1 MIDPISWSHAL
12 PYLLTA
18 LAAGYLFGSIPFGL
32 LITRLAGLG
41 DVRDIGSGNIGATN
55 VLRTGRKGVA
65 IATLLADI
73 LKGTLPV
80 LLAGIFGPESAICAA
95 LGAVVGHCWPVWLKF
110 KGGKG
115 VATFIGVQLGLYW
128 PLGLIFLAVWL
139 GVALA
144 LRYSSVSSLTATAL
158 TPVWA
163 ALFDQWQLAELF
175 VLLGAIIFFSHRENI
190 GRLFRREESKIKLKS

>member
-18 LAAGYLFGSIPFGL
+18 LAVGYVFGSIPFGL
-32 LITRLAGLG
+32 LITRIAGLG

-65 IATLLADI
+65 VATLLADI
-73 LKGTLPV
+73 LKGTVPV
-80 LLAGIFGPESAICAA
+80 LLAGLFGPEPAICAA

-139 GVALA
+139 GVAIVLH
-144 LRYSSVSSLTATAL
+144 YSSVSSLTATAL

-163 ALFDQWQLAELF
+163 ALFGQWQLAELF
-175 VLLGAIIFFSHRENI
+175 ILLGAIIFFSHRENI
-190 GRLFRREESKIKLKS
+190 GRLLKREESKIKLRS

>member
-32 LITRLAGLG
+32 LITRIAGLG

-65 IATLLADI
+65 VATLLADI

-80 LLAGIFGPESAICAA
+80 LLAGIFGPEAAICAA

-163 ALFDQWQLAELF
+163 ALFAQWQLAELF

-190 GRLFRREESKIKLKS
+190 GRLFKREETKIKLKS

>member
-1 MIDPISWSHAL
+1 M
-12 PYLLTA
+12 
-18 LAAGYLFGSIPFGL
+18 
-32 LITRLAGLG
+32 
-41 DVRDIGSGNIGATN
+41 
-55 VLRTGRKGVA
+55 
-65 IATLLADI
+65 
-73 LKGTLPV
+73 
-80 LLAGIFGPESAICAA
+80 LLAGFFGPEAAICAA

>member
-190 GRLFRREESKIKLKS
+190 GRLFRREESKIKLKT

>member
-32 LITRLAGLG
+32 LITRIAGLG

-73 LKGTLPV
+73 LKGTAPV
-80 LLAGIFGPESAICAA
+80 LLAGIFGPEAAICAA

-163 ALFDQWQLAELF
+163 ALFAQWQLAELF

-190 GRLFRREESKIKLKS
+190 GRLFKREESKIKLKS

>member
-32 LITRLAGLG
+32 LITRIAGLG

-80 LLAGIFGPESAICAA
+80 LLAGIFGPEAAICAA

-163 ALFDQWQLAELF
+163 ALFAQWQLAELF

-190 GRLFRREESKIKLKS
+190 GRLFKREETKIKLKS